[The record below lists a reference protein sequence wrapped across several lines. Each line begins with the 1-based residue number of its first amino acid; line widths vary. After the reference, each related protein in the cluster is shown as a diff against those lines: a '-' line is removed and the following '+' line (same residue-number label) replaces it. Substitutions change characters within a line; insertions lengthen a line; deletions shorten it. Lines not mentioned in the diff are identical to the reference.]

1 MIYSSF
7 FVHTNTGDFMNVLL
21 TGGTSGIGY
30 TLALKLIR
38 NGDMVFLCVHNDN
51 EIKTVI
57 DKTKKL
63 GYQDRI
69 SVMKLDITNKKDRKK
84 ITKLNIDCIVIL
96 SAIGIGG
103 SLINMDVSKVR
114 KNFEV
119 NFFGALEFIKLYI
132 ETRKNK
138 KGKIVVTSSI
148 AGLMPISFLGSYC
161 SSKAALSTFIT
172 CLKREI
178 KKSKLDISIKLI
190 EPGTY
195 KTGFNQIM
203 IDSKNELDS
212 SNFNSTMEEISKLQ
226 RKVFSIIEYKKYI
239 TIVNKM
245 YKAVKSNSNRLT
257 YRAPILQAI
266 FLKLY
271 LIFVK

>member
-1 MIYSSF
+1 MVILM
-7 FVHTNTGDFMNVLL
+7 NILMTGS
-21 TGGTSGIGY
+21 TSGIGY
-30 TLALKLIR
+30 ALALKLIKKG
-38 NGDMVFLCVHNDN
+38 NMVYLCVHNNN

-57 DKTKKL
+57 EKIKKQK
-63 GYQDRI
+63 YQDRI
-69 SVMKLDITNKKDRKK
+69 SVIKLDITNKKDRERIKK
-84 ITKLNIDCIVIL
+84 IDIDCLVNL
-96 SAIGIGG
+96 AAIGVGG
-103 SLINMDVSKVR
+103 SLININISNIR

-119 NFFGALEFIKLYI
+119 NFFSTLELIKLYI

-178 KKSKLDISIKLI
+178 RKSKLDIDIKLI

-195 KTGFNQIM
+195 KTGFNQLM

-212 SNFNSTMEEISKLQ
+212 SLFNNTMGEISKTQ
-226 RKVFSIIEYKKYI
+226 RKIFSLIEYKKLNS
-239 TIVNKM
+239 IVNKM
-245 YKAVKSNSNRLT
+245 YNAIESDSNKLT
-257 YRAPILQAI
+257 YRAPLLQNVL
-266 FLKLY
+266 LKLY
-271 LIFVK
+271 LLFVK